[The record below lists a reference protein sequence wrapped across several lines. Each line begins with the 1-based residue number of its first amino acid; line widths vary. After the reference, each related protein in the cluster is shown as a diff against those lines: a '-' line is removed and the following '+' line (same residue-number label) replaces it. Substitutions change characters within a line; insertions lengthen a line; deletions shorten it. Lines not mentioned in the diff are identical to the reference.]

1 MPTNLILI
9 KKGEFMKK
17 DLLKTNV
24 YDVEDTLIIV
34 GSCLDRMQPEAYK
47 ELERISDNIYDV
59 CLEETHINM
68 VITKLIGMISRV
80 KINKIIFASVDKS
93 PHCVRA
99 NEIVYNKELIQM
111 NENKTNINWY
121 PGHMAKTKRLI
132 SENINLIDV
141 VYEVVDARMPKSSK
155 IIDIDNYIGNKKRIL
170 IMNKYDLCDKVE
182 TDKWI
187 KYYESIGYVVVKN
200 DLTIDKKLNYLVG
213 KTKEL
218 MALEFTKMEEKNMKS
233 TRKIRVLVVGVPN
246 VGKSTLINRLV
257 GRKIVNTGNKPGVTK
272 NLDWIRVDKD
282 IELLDSPGIL
292 WPKFDDDTAYNLAS
306 LTAIKEEV
314 LPINQVIN
322 YILNTLYKLYPKKL
336 EERYGITNYNDD
348 LFVETLDII
357 GKKRGCLIKGG
368 EIDYDKVFNVILND
382 IKNGYIKEIT
392 FDRYE

>member
-1 MPTNLILI
+1 
-9 KKGEFMKK
+9 
-17 DLLKTNV
+17 
-24 YDVEDTLIIV
+24 
-34 GSCLDRMQPEAYK
+34 
-47 ELERISDNIYDV
+47 
-59 CLEETHINM
+59 
-68 VITKLIGMISRV
+68 
-80 KINKIIFASVDKS
+80 
-93 PHCVRA
+93 
-99 NEIVYNKELIQM
+99 M

-155 IIDIDNYIGNKKRIL
+155 IIDIDNYIGTKKRIL

-187 KYYESIGYVVVKN
+187 KYYESIGYVVVKTN
-200 DLTIDKKLNYLVG
+200 LTEEKRLTYLVS

-218 MALEFTKMEEKNMKS
+218 MADEFTKMEEKNMRA

-336 EERYGITNYNDD
+336 EERYGITSYNDD

-368 EIDYDKVFNVILND
+368 DIDYDKVFNVILND

-392 FDRYE
+392 LDRYK

>member
-1 MPTNLILI
+1 
-9 KKGEFMKK
+9 
-17 DLLKTNV
+17 
-24 YDVEDTLIIV
+24 
-34 GSCLDRMQPEAYK
+34 
-47 ELERISDNIYDV
+47 
-59 CLEETHINM
+59 
-68 VITKLIGMISRV
+68 
-80 KINKIIFASVDKS
+80 
-93 PHCVRA
+93 
-99 NEIVYNKELIQM
+99 M

-187 KYYESIGYVVVKN
+187 KYYESIGYVVVKTN
-200 DLTIDKKLNYLVG
+200 LTEEKRLTYLVS

-218 MALEFTKMEEKNMKS
+218 MADEFTKMEEKNMKA

>member
-1 MPTNLILI
+1 MN
-9 KKGEFMKK
+9 
-17 DLLKTNV
+17 
-24 YDVEDTLIIV
+24 
-34 GSCLDRMQPEAYK
+34 
-47 ELERISDNIYDV
+47 
-59 CLEETHINM
+59 
-68 VITKLIGMISRV
+68 
-80 KINKIIFASVDKS
+80 
-93 PHCVRA
+93 
-99 NEIVYNKELIQM
+99 

-187 KYYESIGYVVVKN
+187 KYYESIGYVVVKT
-200 DLTIDKKLNYLVG
+200 DLTIDRKLNYLVS

-218 MALEFTKMEEKNMKS
+218 MALEFTKMEEKNMKA

-336 EERYGITNYNDD
+336 EERYGITLYNDD

-368 EIDYDKVFNVILND
+368 DIDYDKVFNIILND

>member
-1 MPTNLILI
+1 MAEN
-9 KKGEFMKK
+9 
-17 DLLKTNV
+17 
-24 YDVEDTLIIV
+24 
-34 GSCLDRMQPEAYK
+34 
-47 ELERISDNIYDV
+47 
-59 CLEETHINM
+59 
-68 VITKLIGMISRV
+68 
-80 KINKIIFASVDKS
+80 
-93 PHCVRA
+93 
-99 NEIVYNKELIQM
+99 NEKVFSN
-111 NENKTNINWY
+111 TVINWY

-187 KYYESIGYVVVKN
+187 KYYESIGYVVVKT

>member
-1 MPTNLILI
+1 M
-9 KKGEFMKK
+9 
-17 DLLKTNV
+17 D
-24 YDVEDTLIIV
+24 
-34 GSCLDRMQPEAYK
+34 
-47 ELERISDNIYDV
+47 
-59 CLEETHINM
+59 
-68 VITKLIGMISRV
+68 
-80 KINKIIFASVDKS
+80 
-93 PHCVRA
+93 
-99 NEIVYNKELIQM
+99 
-111 NENKTNINWY
+111 NKTNINWY

-155 IIDIDNYIGNKKRIL
+155 IIDIDNYIGNKRRIL
-170 IMNKYDLCDKVE
+170 IMNKYDLCDKIE
-182 TDKWI
+182 TDKWV
-187 KYYESIGYVVVKN
+187 KHYEDLGYVVVKTN
-200 DLTIDKKLNYLVG
+200 LTEEKRLTYLVS

-218 MALEFTKMEEKNMKS
+218 MADEFTKMEEKNMRA

-368 EIDYDKVFNVILND
+368 DIDYDKVFNVILND

>member
-1 MPTNLILI
+1 MN
-9 KKGEFMKK
+9 
-17 DLLKTNV
+17 
-24 YDVEDTLIIV
+24 
-34 GSCLDRMQPEAYK
+34 
-47 ELERISDNIYDV
+47 
-59 CLEETHINM
+59 
-68 VITKLIGMISRV
+68 
-80 KINKIIFASVDKS
+80 
-93 PHCVRA
+93 
-99 NEIVYNKELIQM
+99 

-170 IMNKYDLCDKVE
+170 IMNKYDLCDRVE

-187 KYYESIGYVVVKN
+187 KYYESIGYVVVKT
-200 DLTIDKKLNYLVG
+200 DLTIDRKLNYLVS

-218 MALEFTKMEEKNMKS
+218 MALEFTKMEEKNMKA

>member
-1 MPTNLILI
+1 MN
-9 KKGEFMKK
+9 KNSENFSK
-17 DLLKTNV
+17 V
-24 YDVEDTLIIV
+24 
-34 GSCLDRMQPEAYK
+34 S
-47 ELERISDNIYDV
+47 IS
-59 CLEETHINM
+59 
-68 VITKLIGMISRV
+68 
-80 KINKIIFASVDKS
+80 
-93 PHCVRA
+93 
-99 NEIVYNKELIQM
+99 
-111 NENKTNINWY
+111 WY

-141 VYEVVDARMPKSSK
+141 VYEVIDARMPKSSK

-182 TDKWI
+182 TDKWV
-187 KYYESIGYVVVKN
+187 KYYESKGYVVVKTN
-200 DLTIDKKLNYLVG
+200 LTEEKKLTYLVN

-218 MALEFTKMEEKNMKS
+218 MVDVFSKMKEKNMMT

-257 GRKIVNTGNKPGVTK
+257 GKKIVGVGNKPGVTK

-292 WPKFDDDTAYNLAS
+292 WPKFEDDIAYNLAS

-314 LPINQVIN
+314 LPINQVVN
-322 YILNTLYKLYPKKL
+322 YILNTLYKLYPEKL
-336 EERYGITNYNDD
+336 KERYGITSYSDD
-348 LFVETLDII
+348 EFVDALDII

-368 EIDYDKVFNVILND
+368 DIDYDKVFSIVLND

-392 FDRYE
+392 FDRYGE